1 MTWCAGCRGLV
12 TAQTVTSSGAEG
24 AIHADAPR
32 RVFEVACKGCR
43 RSLATV
49 ERLRDAEITVVTEHL
64 RGCAASQPLGDTRM
78 LGAIMA
84 RLHVAA
90 TERA

>member
-1 MTWCAGCRGLV
+1 MTWCPGYRGLV
-12 TAQTVTSSGAEG
+12 PAQRVTSSGVG
-24 AIHADAPR
+24 GTIHADPAKP
-32 RVFEVACKGCR
+32 VFEVACKGCR

-49 ERLRDAEITVVTEHL
+49 ERLRDVDITVVTDRL
-64 RGCAASQPLGDTRM
+64 RGCAASQPLGDIRM

-84 RLHVAA
+84 RLHVAP